1 MMYSAFEAQCY
12 QASLWGVIRV
22 LLWIIFISYL
32 LRMIAR
38 MSVNYALNKT
48 REELERQQG
57 QTSSQPKPKKNQTPV
72 GEYVDYIEIKD
83 EKQ

>member
-1 MMYSAFEAQCY
+1 MIYSAFEPVVFS
-12 QASLWGVIRV
+12 ASLWGVIRI

-38 MSVNYALNKT
+38 MSVNYAMNKT
-48 REELERQQG
+48 REELERQQN
-57 QTSSQPKPKKNQTPV
+57 QTHVQNTNKKNRAPV

-83 EKQ
+83 DK

>member
-1 MMYSAFEAQCY
+1 MIYSAFEAPLY
-12 QASLWGVIRV
+12 SASLWGVIRI

-38 MSVNYALNKT
+38 MSVNYAMNKT
-48 REELERQQG
+48 REELERQQ
-57 QTSSQPKPKKNQTPV
+57 SQVSTQSTPKKNQTPV

-83 EKQ
+83 DK

>member
-1 MMYSAFEAQCY
+1 MIYSAFETPMY
-12 QASLWGVIRV
+12 TASLWGVIRI

-38 MSVNYALNKT
+38 MSVNYAMNKT
-48 REELERQQG
+48 REELERQQRKA
-57 QTSSQPKPKKNQTPV
+57 TAQPSPRKNQTPV

-83 EKQ
+83 DK

>member
-1 MMYSAFEAQCY
+1 MIYSAFEAPMY
-12 QASLWGVIRV
+12 TASLWGVIRI

-38 MSVNYALNKT
+38 MSVNYAMNKT
-48 REELERQQG
+48 REELERQQR
-57 QTSSQPKPKKNQTPV
+57 QATAQPSTKKNQTPV

-83 EKQ
+83 DK

>member
-1 MMYSAFEAQCY
+1 MIYSAFETPIY
-12 QASLWGVIRV
+12 TASLWGVFRI

-38 MSVNYALNKT
+38 MSVNYAMNKT
-48 REELERQQG
+48 REELERQQR
-57 QTSSQPKPKKNQTPV
+57 QATAQPSPKKNQTPV

-83 EKQ
+83 DK

>member
-12 QASLWGVIRV
+12 QASLWGVIRI
-22 LLWIIFISYL
+22 LMRIIFISYL

-38 MSVNYALNKT
+38 LSVNYALNKT
-48 REELERQQG
+48 REELERQQRQ
-57 QTSSQPKPKKNQTPV
+57 QTPQPTPKKNQTPV

-83 EKQ
+83 EK

>member
-1 MMYSAFEAQCY
+1 MMYSSFEPAVY
-12 QASLWGVIRV
+12 SASLWGVIRI

-38 MSVNYALNKT
+38 MSVNYAMNKT
-48 REELERQQG
+48 REELERQQR
-57 QTSSQPKPKKNQTPV
+57 QATTAQPTKKNQAPV

-83 EKQ
+83 DK